1 METARPLLPSRS
13 SDPPRTDAFLLAAP
27 PPDDYHARVKRPVH
41 RRRRGFEALAEI
53 TPDKLGLSRG
63 RSVQLLLEATWDE
76 VAGETLAR
84 RARPLSLR
92 RGVLE
97 VEVADDRWI
106 EPLLSLIP
114 RIAGRLN
121 ARRPELGIRKLKIRA
136 GGQLLDR
143 LPAAAEVEDCAPTE
157 PSPPDLESARL
168 TIEQVRDRYLA
179 RLRSR

>member
-1 METARPLLPSRS
+1 M
-13 SDPPRTDAFLLAAP
+13 
-27 PPDDYHARVKRPVH
+27 KRPAH
-41 RRRRGFEALAEI
+41 RRRHGFEALAAL
-53 TPDKLGLSRG
+53 TPEKLGLSRA
-63 RSVQLLLEATWDE
+63 RSVQMLLESTWDE

-84 RARPLSLR
+84 RARPRSLK

-97 VEVADDRWI
+97 IEVADDRWI

-121 ARRPELGIRKLKIRA
+121 ARRPELGIRKLKIRT

-143 LPAAAEVEDCAPTE
+143 LPAPVESVESVESAQAKAPSAEVESE
-157 PSPPDLESARL
+157 GL

-179 RLRSR
+179 RQRSR